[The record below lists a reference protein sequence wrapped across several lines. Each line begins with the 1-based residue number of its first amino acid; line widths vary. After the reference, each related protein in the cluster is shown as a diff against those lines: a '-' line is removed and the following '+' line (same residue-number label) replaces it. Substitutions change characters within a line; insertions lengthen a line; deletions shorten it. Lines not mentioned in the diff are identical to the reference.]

1 LYVENQTAILDL
13 IFQRLNQ
20 VLKNRSEEELRKAH
34 KLIEKSAR
42 AARAPA
48 NSSDNASVITQSE
61 NANGL
66 DAPVAAGADG
76 GQGHCGGVGVGDGGL

>member
-1 LYVENQTAILDL
+1 M
-13 IFQRLNQ
+13 
-20 VLKNRSEEELRKAH
+20 LKNRTEEELRKAH